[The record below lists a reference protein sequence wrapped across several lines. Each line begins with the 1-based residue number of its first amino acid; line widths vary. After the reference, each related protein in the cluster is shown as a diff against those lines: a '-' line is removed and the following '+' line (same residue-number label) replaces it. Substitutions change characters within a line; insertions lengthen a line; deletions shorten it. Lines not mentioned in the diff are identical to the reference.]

1 MTGDIFL
8 EAVNDM
14 INYEI
19 LLHLLCPDR
28 IVALKDAKIIT
39 KSNTFQ
45 TEINVFFEIHATR
58 TKGWTPIE
66 TASFLKTLKQ
76 TGIKYTREEMIERFE
91 ESIPLLPETVP
102 LHVEGKFTLLIDDY
116 RKDLRINSIK
126 SNCLAYSW

>member
-8 EAVNDM
+8 EALNDM

-28 IVALKDAKIIT
+28 IVTMKSAKVIT

-45 TEINVFFEIHATR
+45 TEIQIFYEIRATR

-76 TGIKYTREEMIERFE
+76 AGIKYTREEMIERFE
-91 ESIPLLPETVP
+91 ESTPLLSETVP
-102 LHVEGKFTLLIDDY
+102 LHVEGRLTLLIDDY
-116 RKDLRINSIK
+116 RKDLRINNIISDCI
-126 SNCLAYSW
+126 AYSW